1 MVNTTKRTE
10 PDNPSE
16 HDERDKVQGTD
27 ESQSHMGAEESKV
40 EPTNK
45 PPTQELA
52 EMTSK
57 PGQASSPQDGDYSPA
72 DEITP
77 G

>member
-1 MVNTTKRTE
+1 MTRTDEHNE
-10 PDNPSE
+10 PDKE
-16 HDERDKVQGTD
+16 QDEA
-27 ESQSHMGAEESKV
+27 ESHMGAEESKV
-40 EPTNK
+40 EPTTK
-45 PPTQELA
+45 PPTQELS

-57 PGQASSPQDGDYSPA
+57 HGQASSPQDDDYSAA

>member
-1 MVNTTKRTE
+1 MTRTDKHHE
-10 PDNPSE
+10 PD
-16 HDERDKVQGTD
+16 QGHSQ
-27 ESQSHMGAEESKV
+27 EEAQSHMGAEESKV

-57 PGQASSPQDGDYSPA
+57 QGQASSPQDDDYSPA